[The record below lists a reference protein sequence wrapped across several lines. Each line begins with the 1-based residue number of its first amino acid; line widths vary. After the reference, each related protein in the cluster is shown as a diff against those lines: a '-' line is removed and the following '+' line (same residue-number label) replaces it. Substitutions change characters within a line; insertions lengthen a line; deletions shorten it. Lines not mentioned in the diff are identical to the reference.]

1 MKRLLISSL
10 ALFTAV
16 ALTAC
21 EGNDDV
27 QVGPGGEA
35 GQQNL
40 GNSAALCYFGSG
52 QGQPEVRKFE
62 WNGNRED
69 SFDVLSNRGGPSRTS
84 ASWNLKPESRG
95 QGQTRRAE
103 GQLVLQQ
110 GGSQVTVRSALGGFV
125 NLNVS
130 NGNPQSAVD
139 LHCVSN
145 AAFRREAGG
154 DLNRVVCRYRLDQGD
169 RDRDRARSR
178 DEVINWNGRPQER
191 ELIRGRDGE
200 SVVLRI
206 KNGGR
211 LEIEA
216 RNLENR
222 KSVKAEGLI
231 NEGLEIRYRGRSSS
245 SDLMVSC
252 GAASK

>member
-27 QVGPGGEA
+27 EVGPGSDA
-35 GQQNL
+35 TQQNL
-40 GNSAALCYFGSG
+40 GNSAALCISGSW

-69 SFDVLSNRGGPSRTS
+69 SFDVLSNRGQSRVS
-84 ASWNLKPESRG
+84 ARWNLTPATRG
-95 QGQTRRAE
+95 QGQMRRAE

-110 GGSQVTVRSALGGFV
+110 GNSQVTVRSALGGFV

-130 NGNPQSAVD
+130 NGSPQNSLD

-145 AAFRREAGG
+145 ASFRRESGG
-154 DLNRVVCRYRLDQGD
+154 DLNRIVCRYRLDDGD
-169 RDRDRARSR
+169 RDRNRSR
-178 DEVINWNGRPQER
+178 EEVINWNGRGQER

-222 KSVKAEGLI
+222 KSVKAEALI
-231 NEGLEIRYRGRSSS
+231 NEGLEIRYRGRTSSS
-245 SDLMVSC
+245 NLLVSC